1 MSRNRGIICTTGM
14 NIMIMKFVV
23 IYIFSFTFKIFYF
36 LLGLISNKFTSHQN
50 MKYLNL
56 NDKVS
61 MNRNLTNVE
70 FILKNNHSKK
80 WEWLLEVLKHCPKL
94 QNLTIHEVLFMSSNL
109 SLFLYMK
116 TFSTILYFI
125 K

>member
-1 MSRNRGIICTTGM
+1 MSRNRGISCTTGM

-36 LLGLISNKFTSHQN
+36 LLGLIANKFTSHQN

-56 NDKVS
+56 DDKVS
-61 MNRNLTNVE
+61 MNHNLNNVE

-109 SLFLYMK
+109 LF
-116 TFSTILYFI
+116 FFIHENFFNYFI
-125 K
+125 FY